1 MLSIQANQKMIEAIN
16 SHLTEHSA
24 SLESTSKT
32 LLDLDST
39 VQAVSDTVAAL
50 RRILMSSLNLFKKN
64 YNLIF
69 DCSHFSS

>member
-24 SLESTSKT
+24 Y
-32 LLDLDST
+32 LDST